1 MSRNK
6 HRPWRALGA
15 AMAVAAWLAP
25 HAARSA
31 ASPEIPAERS
41 PAGAPVRIGLWA
53 VQAWN
58 GRTGAF
64 SHCTMHRLDHGFV
77 AVFSRSLSGYSLA
90 LGSVRWRL
98 RQNTAFPV
106 LLTAGTAQ
114 TQAQAVA
121 TSDKVVSIGLQRNP
135 ALIPRI
141 VNEFKAADALEVR
154 IGGET
159 FRIPSDGAEPALA
172 ELDRC
177 WREHWHVADEVG
189 STRP

>member
-1 MSRNK
+1 
-6 HRPWRALGA
+6 
-15 AMAVAAWLAP
+15 
-25 HAARSA
+25 
-31 ASPEIPAERS
+31 
-41 PAGAPVRIGLWA
+41 
-53 VQAWN
+53 
-58 GRTGAF
+58 
-64 SHCTMHRLDHGFV
+64 MHRLDHGFV

-177 WREHWHVADEVG
+177 WREHRHLADEVG
-189 STRP
+189 ATRPAAPNAPVARD